1 MDRKLHE
8 QLLAAQKNE
17 ITEHLVYKKLSGQD
31 AKNRKTLK
39 RISDD
44 ELSHYK
50 FFLKHTGKEVKPS
63 TFNLWKYYLMASIFG
78 LTFAVKLMERGE
90 KRAQINYSELA
101 IKGIKDIEKDEEE
114 HEKKLI
120 GLLDEE
126 RLKYVSSIVLGLN
139 DALVELTGSLA
150 GFTLALA
157 NSSLIA
163 MTGLIVGIAAAMSM
177 AASEY
182 LSVKSGDSTKTP
194 FKSSIYTGIAYIF
207 TVLLLILPFLLLDNV
222 FIALGL
228 TFTTVVVI
236 ILFFTY
242 YISVVNEVSFS
253 KRFLEMAA
261 ISIGVALLSFGI
273 GYLVKVLFGISV

>member
-1 MDRKLHE
+1 M
-8 QLLAAQKNE
+8 
-17 ITEHLVYKKLSGQD
+17 
-31 AKNRKTLK
+31 
-39 RISDD
+39 
-44 ELSHYK
+44 
-50 FFLKHTGKEVKPS
+50 
-63 TFNLWKYYLMASIFG
+63 
-78 LTFAVKLMERGE
+78 
-90 KRAQINYSELA
+90 
-101 IKGIKDIEKDEEE
+101 
-114 HEKKLI
+114 I